1 MSQEAIYGR
10 SFDEADG
17 RTLPAETTCP
27 ECDGAVATEGGETC
41 CTGCGLIIEEYRIDH
56 TGNLRARF
64 DEEKTN
70 RLPTHCGTTRPGL
83 STEIGWK
90 RDANGKRSQRRSGGG
105 STDSEHST
113 DVPNGA
119 QRPNGISRMRAR
131 RLPAW

>member
-64 DEEKTN
+64 DEEKNN
-70 RLPTHCGTTRPGL
+70 RLPTHCGTTRPGAL
-83 STEIGWK
+83 DG
-90 RDANGKRSQRRSGGG
+90 N
-105 STDSEHST
+105 
-113 DVPNGA
+113 
-119 QRPNGISRMRAR
+119 
-131 RLPAW
+131 RLEA